1 MYIVVVGV
9 GNLGY
14 YLCQLLLEEEHDVVV
29 VDKRGDRCD
38 RISHELDIVATQGD
52 ATDPAVLGNA
62 NIKEADAVVSLTGQ
76 DETNMVVSLLAK
88 ELGAKQVA
96 ARISRIEY
104 DEKILK
110 KLGIDIVI
118 HPEAAAAGYIE
129 ELITKP
135 GVLDLAFISRG
146 EAEIMEIEVKSKSRA
161 AGKKTGEISL
171 PEGSAIVALYQ
182 NGNLVIPSKETM
194 IEVGDKM
201 LVLAKRE
208 ISEKA
213 EKMLD

>member
-1 MYIVVVGV
+1 MYIVIIGA

-14 YLCQLLLEEEHDVVV
+14 YLSQLLLEEEHDVVV
-29 VDKRGDRCD
+29 VDKAEEQCK
-38 RISHELDIVATQGD
+38 RIARDLDIVATEGD
-52 ATDPAVLGNA
+52 GTDPAILEKA
-62 NIKEADAVVSLTGQ
+62 NVKEADAVVALTGQ

-104 DEKILK
+104 DEKVLK

-146 EAEIMEIEVKSKSRA
+146 EAEIMEIAVKKKSKVL
-161 AGKKTGEISL
+161 GKKVGEINL
-171 PEGSAIVALYQ
+171 PTGSAIVALYQ
-182 NGNLVIPSKETM
+182 QGNLVIPSKETL
-194 IEVGDKM
+194 IEEKDRI

-208 ISEKA
+208 ISEKV
-213 EKMLD
+213 EKIID

>member
-1 MYIVVVGV
+1 MYIVIIGA

-14 YLCQLLLEEEHDVVV
+14 YLSQLLLEEEHDVVI
-29 VDKRGDRCD
+29 VDRAEEKCR
-38 RISHELDIVATQGD
+38 RIARDLDIVATVGD
-52 ATDPAVLGNA
+52 GTDPAVLEKA
-62 NIKEADAVVSLTGQ
+62 NIKEADAVVALTGQ

-104 DEKILK
+104 DEKVLK

-146 EAEIMEIEVKSKSRA
+146 EAEIMEIAIKKKSKIL
-161 AGKKTGEISL
+161 GKKIGEIEL
-171 PEGSAIVALYQ
+171 PTGSAIVALYHQ
-182 NGNLVIPSKETM
+182 GNLVIPSKETL
-194 IEVGDKM
+194 IDEKDKI

-208 ISEKA
+208 ISEKV
-213 EKMLD
+213 EKMID